1 MSPPQLVPIESPAA
15 WRGNALFER
24 EDWLYSLTEDDIEEL
39 KAALERSQAVPIERI
54 NRDSFPLKNLATK
67 LNRLQSTLETGG
79 GASMVQ
85 GFPIDEFVEEDL
97 KRLFFGMSVH
107 VGTPVSQ
114 SATGERVFSVRDEGY
129 APTDRRARG
138 PNTKKALSFHTDRC
152 DVIAFLC
159 VKQAKAGG
167 ENQVVSSITVFNE
180 LLRRFPMLL
189 EEVMKPLYYKRHNVD
204 TGNNKPYIQQPIF
217 SIFEGHF
224 AANILR
230 TLIDRAYEMPE
241 LPNMTENQRAALNMV
256 ESVAREPEL
265 CATFRQRPG
274 DILFLNNF
282 VTFHNR
288 GEFTDHEDVALRRHL
303 LRIWLSVPN
312 SRPLDPMF
320 AANYGSTEAG
330 AIRGG
335 MPPA

>member
-1 MSPPQLVPIESPAA
+1 MSTPQLVPIDSPAA
-15 WRGNALFER
+15 WRGEALFGR
-24 EDWLYSLTEDDIEEL
+24 DDWLYSLTEVDIGEL
-39 KAALERSQAVPIERI
+39 KSALKNCKSVPIEQI
-54 NRDSFPLKNLATK
+54 NRDSFPLRNLATK
-67 LNRLQSTLETGG
+67 LARLQSTLETGS

-85 GFPIDEFVEEDL
+85 GFPIDEFSEDDL
-97 KRLFFGMSVH
+97 KRLFFGMSIH

-129 APTDRRARG
+129 AATDSRARG

-159 VKQAKAGG
+159 VKQAKSGG

-180 LLRRFPMLL
+180 LLCRFPRLL
-189 EEVMKPLYYKRHNVD
+189 QELMKPFYYKRHNVD
-204 TGNNKPYIQQPIF
+204 TGNNQPYIQQPIF
-217 SIFEGHF
+217 SIFDGHF

-230 TLIDRAYEMPE
+230 TLIDRAYDMPE
-241 LPNMTENQRAALNMV
+241 LPDMTENQRTALDMV
-256 ESVAREPEL
+256 ESLASEPEL
-265 CATFRQRPG
+265 CATFRQQPG

-288 GEFTDHEDVALRRHL
+288 GEFTDHEDVGLRRHL
-303 LRIWLSVPN
+303 IRIWLSVPN